1 MTTNTINRLLS
12 VAEEV
17 NELAYHMELS
27 EKQVRLAELLYL
39 AANRLITDDAIEGV
53 VRAGIKHVAGLYA
66 WCSDAQQLY
75 SLKMELGRLCD
86 RLIDKAIV
94 LRRCYYE

>member
-17 NELAYHMELS
+17 NELAYRMELS
-27 EKQVRLAELLYL
+27 NKQVRLAELMCVS
-39 AANRLITDDAIEGV
+39 ANRLSTEDAVEGV
-53 VRAGIKHVAGLYA
+53 VRAGIKHVAAVYA

-86 RLIDKAIV
+86 RLIDRAVV